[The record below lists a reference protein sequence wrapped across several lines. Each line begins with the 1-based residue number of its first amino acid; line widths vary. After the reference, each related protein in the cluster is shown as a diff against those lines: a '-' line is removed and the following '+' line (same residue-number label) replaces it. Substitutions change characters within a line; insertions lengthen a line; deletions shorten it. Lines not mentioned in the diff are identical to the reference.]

1 MCGIFGFISN
11 KPSTDNLELTKRL
24 LVASDSRGKD
34 ASGILV
40 VRADGTYEMQ
50 KAPIEAQKFV
60 SVLDKMKHIINEAVV
75 IVGHTRSATVG
86 KPENNENNHPIE
98 SDDWIMVHNGSCT
111 NMNKVEDY
119 KYKGEVDSELLL
131 SHLQVGGV
139 EGLRQLGKGSASV
152 AFINKSKPVEL
163 YLWRDSNPC
172 HVGINEFYKTE
183 IVLFASTEYILKQ
196 VAPKHLK
203 LFSSLKIAETNNKM
217 LYKITRRPIDVEEL
231 GVLDTLNPPK
241 PKYKIDSVQ
250 IDKIVK
256 GFPTRFYQEGYGG
269 ANMGYGYGG
278 NYSRQNNTDRED
290 ITGMV
295 WNEKE
300 KRWYINPHRNRYY
313 LKSHDFEHWTKLMKP
328 MKGYVSTGADLIKF
342 YDQER
347 NMHFIITAEDAHKE
361 ELIPTRLFG

>member
-40 VRADGTYEMQ
+40 VRADGTYEVQ
-50 KAPIEAQKFV
+50 KAPVEAQKFV
-60 SVLDKMKHIINEAVV
+60 SVLDKMKKIINEAVV
-75 IVGHTRSATVG
+75 IVGHTRTATVG

-111 NMNKVEDY
+111 NMDKVKDY

-131 SHLQVGGV
+131 SHLQVGGL
-139 EGLRQLGKGSASV
+139 EGLRQLGRGSASV
-152 AFINKSKPVEL
+152 AFINKSKPLEL

-172 HVGINEFYKTE
+172 HVAINEFAKTE
-183 IVLFASTEYILKQ
+183 RILFASTEYILKQ

-203 LFSSLKIAETNNKM
+203 LFPSIKVAETSNKM
-217 LYKITRRPIDVEEL
+217 LYKITRCPIDAEEL
-231 GVLDTLNPPK
+231 GILDTSNPSK
-241 PKYKIDSVQ
+241 PKYETSSIQMDR
-250 IDKIVK
+250 IAK
-256 GFPTRFYQEGYGG
+256 GFPIRYHQEDYGG
-269 ANMGYGYGG
+269 VGMGYGYMG
-278 NYSRQNNTDRED
+278 NYSEQNNTNKEN

-313 LKSHDFEHWTKLMKP
+313 LKSHDFEHWAKLMKP
-328 MKGYVSTGADLIKF
+328 MKGYISTGEDLMKF

-347 NMHFIITAEDAHKE
+347 NMHFIITLEDAQKE
-361 ELIPTRLFG
+361 ELVPSSLFG